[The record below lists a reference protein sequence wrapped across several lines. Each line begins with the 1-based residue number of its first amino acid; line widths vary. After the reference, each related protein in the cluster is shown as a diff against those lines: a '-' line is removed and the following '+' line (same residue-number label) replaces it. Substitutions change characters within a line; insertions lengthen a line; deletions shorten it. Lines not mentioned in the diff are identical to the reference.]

1 MSLKTTTRFLVIL
14 LLFIS
19 FLFGTFNLRAK
30 SSQATIPINIT
41 VSGKLIITDAE
52 NDNRS
57 GTDPTLNVVLK
68 LTPEL
73 NSSVISGRSAIRIR
87 TNLNNWKLTAQRR
100 DLSNPSIT
108 NIDPKDVSV
117 NFTTQAGSK
126 ANPNAGRLIS
136 PFDSTTSLGQIS
148 TNASTDLLIGNT
160 QTSIDKD
167 PENKNNW
174 FQLTSDYSI
183 SPDFFYGIGEWDTI
197 ISYSLVSP

>member
-14 LLFIS
+14 LFLS
-19 FLFGTFNLRAK
+19 FFFSTFDLRAR
-30 SSQATIPINIT
+30 SSQAIVPINIT

-73 NSSVISGRSAIRIR
+73 NSSVVSGRSAIRIR
-87 TNLNNWKLTAQRR
+87 TNLSNWKLTAQRR
-100 DLSNPSIT
+100 DSSNSIA
-108 NIDPKDVSV
+108 NIDPQDVSV
-117 NFTTQAGSK
+117 SFTTQAGPK
-126 ANPNAGRLIS
+126 ANPNAGKLIS

-148 TNASTDLLIGNT
+148 TNASSDLLIGSSK
-160 QTSIDKD
+160 TSIDKD
-167 PENKNNW
+167 PGNKNYW

-183 SPDFFYGIGEWDTI
+183 SPDFFYGIGEWNTI